1 MIYFWILVSVS
12 LGALAQI
19 MMKEAMKIAGPFP
32 GMVGVRG
39 LIEYFS
45 GAILTW
51 PVVGAIGCYGL
62 SFFVWLAVLSRSDL
76 TLARPFVSI
85 GYIIIIVYGY
95 YAGERMSFD
104 RIFGIALIAAGLFF
118 VARSGS
124 SA

>member
-1 MIYFWILVSVS
+1 MIYLWILVSVT

-32 GMVGVRG
+32 GLIGLRG
-39 LIEYFS
+39 LYDYFS
-45 GAILTW
+45 GAVFTW
-51 PVVGAIGCYGL
+51 PVIGAIGCYGL

-76 TLARPFVSI
+76 TLARPFVSV

-95 YAGERMSFD
+95 YVGERMTFD
-104 RIFGIALIAAGLFF
+104 RVFGIALIAAGLFF

-124 SA
+124 NA